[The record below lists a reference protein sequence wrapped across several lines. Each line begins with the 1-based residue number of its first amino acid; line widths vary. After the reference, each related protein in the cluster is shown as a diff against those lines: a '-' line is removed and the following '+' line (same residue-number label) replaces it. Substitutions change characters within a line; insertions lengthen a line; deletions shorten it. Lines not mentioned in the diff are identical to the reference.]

1 MSSLK
6 HRITLPA
13 VEAELAD
20 LPDYFGPDNPRLL
33 FLGTGTSG
41 GVPML
46 GCHCKVCMS
55 KDPRDKRFRSA
66 ALIETKGARILIDAG
81 PDIRQQLMPLDF
93 YPLDAVLLTHIHYDH
108 VGGIDDLRGFC
119 IFGDQDIYA
128 DRHTCEGLR
137 TQLPYCFAKTLYPGV
152 PLLKLHE
159 IKPNV
164 PFRINDTEIMP
175 IEVIHGKVPI
185 LGYRIGKL
193 AYITDMKTIN
203 DDQLPYLEGIE
214 TLVVNALRW
223 TIPHHSHM
231 LVDEAIAFARKIKAK
246 QTYLMHITHQMGLHE
261 ETEKRLPPDVR
272 LAYDGLVIDV

>member
-20 LPDYFGPDNPRLL
+20 LPDYVGPDSPRLL

-66 ALIETKGARILIDAG
+66 ALLETKGARILIDAG

-223 TIPHHSHM
+223 KIPHHSHM